1 MENSRKTTDTPE
13 RDVLTEDVKAMGIE
27 NWHEVVKN
35 RGKWRDIVMM
45 AKTTKRVAWPGK
57 KNI

>member
-27 NWHEVVKN
+27 N
-35 RGKWRDIVMM
+35 
-45 AKTTKRVAWPGK
+45 
-57 KNI
+57 